1 MSYHIKLDG
10 PLEKLP
16 QNSQTSNISV
26 KNSNL
31 VFYVNDEN
39 ITVPVQVDDGKEHTA
54 YVEKLGQTIRF
65 GHQSSLH
72 VSKTNNENIFSMKVD
87 DVRAAG
93 TGGKLDTGTLKQ
105 SDLYL
110 GIKFGRHHLYIS
122 PYGGLMPMIVS
133 K

>member
-1 MSYHIKLDG
+1 M
-10 PLEKLP
+10 
-16 QNSQTSNISV
+16 
-26 KNSNL
+26 
-31 VFYVNDEN
+31 NDEH

-54 YVEKLGQTIRF
+54 YVEKLGQTMRLGINL
-65 GHQSSLH
+65 SSLH
-72 VSKTNNENIFSMKVD
+72 VSKINNENIFSMKVD

-93 TGGKLDTGTLKQ
+93 TGGKLDTDTLKQ